1 MFKCASKSI
10 KILTANKKYLGAT
23 PGFISI
29 LHTWGQTMEFHPH
42 LHIISTGGGLDS
54 FNTWKECRNDFFI
67 PVKALSKIFKSM
79 FLNELEKLYNKN
91 KLKFY
96 GDSKI
101 LENSF
106 EFNNLKTRLNC
117 LSWYSYAKKTF
128 SGPSA
133 VIEYLGRYTHRIAI
147 SNNRIKTVENEKVHF
162 NWKDYKDNSKVKEM
176 ALDVNEFLRRYFLH
190 VLPSGFIKIR
200 YFGIWANINKK
211 TKLVLCQKITKCFY
225 RAKKSK
231 LSKLELLMKV
241 TKNKAFL
248 CPCCGENKLKRMS
261 DWCLKDSS

>member
-1 MFKCASKSI
+1 
-10 KILTANKKYLGAT
+10 
-23 PGFISI
+23 
-29 LHTWGQTMEFHPH
+29 MEFHPH